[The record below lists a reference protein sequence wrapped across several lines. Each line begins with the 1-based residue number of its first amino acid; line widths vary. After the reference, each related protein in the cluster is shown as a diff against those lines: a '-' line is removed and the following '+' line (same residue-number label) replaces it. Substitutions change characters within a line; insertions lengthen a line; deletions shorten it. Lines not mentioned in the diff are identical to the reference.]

1 MFRRH
6 FRAEVLLSVGL
17 TCLFLCAVALPARG
31 LPSYT
36 GYFVNDFAYVL
47 SYSEDWSLEY
57 LCEDIEDE
65 TTVEIFVVT
74 TDDLEGYDLNEYSYR
89 LFNQWGIGKE
99 DVNNGLLITYYYE
112 DINETHYAYDFRI
125 EVGRG
130 LEGAITDSEAGRIG
144 RDNMTVWFQW
154 GYIYEGLYEGILELY
169 DEFKDDPSVISGG
182 GGWDLQTWAYE
193 NPLLAGIPI
202 GVALMVSWNWLQFSV
217 LYRKQTLVPLVATV
231 GLLGFA
237 WWLDSSLQV
246 LFYAGAIA
254 LGVTFT
260 LRGSSRFRSG
270 GGRTEGGGWS
280 TYLTKKR

>member
-1 MFRRH
+1 MKMLISAAIVCAF
-6 FRAEVLLSVGL
+6 FLAGASSVN
-17 TCLFLCAVALPARG
+17 G

-47 SYSEDWSLEY
+47 TYSEDVSLEY
-57 LCEDIEDE
+57 LCEEIEE
-65 TTVEIFVVT
+65 LTTVEIFIVT

-130 LEGAITDSEAGRIG
+130 LEGIITDSVAGRIG
-144 RDNMTVWFQW
+144 RDNMTFWFQYD
-154 GYIYEGLYEGILELY
+154 YIYEGLYEGVVELY
-169 DEFKDDPSVISGG
+169 NTFKDDPSIISGG
-182 GGWDLQTWAYE
+182 TGFNLQIWAYE

-202 GVALMVSWNWLQFSV
+202 GVALMVSWTWMQFS
-217 LYRKQTLVPLVATV
+217 LAYRRQTLVPLAVTV
-231 GLLGFA
+231 GLVGFA
-237 WWLDSSLQV
+237 WWLDSTLQV
-246 LFYAGAIA
+246 MFYAVAIA
-254 LGVTFT
+254 LGVTVT

-280 TYLTKKR
+280 TYLMKRR